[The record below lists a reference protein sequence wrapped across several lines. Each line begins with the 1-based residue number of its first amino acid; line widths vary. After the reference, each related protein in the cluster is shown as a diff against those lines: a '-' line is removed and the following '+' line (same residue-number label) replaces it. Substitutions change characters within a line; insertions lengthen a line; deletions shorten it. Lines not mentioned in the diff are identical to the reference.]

1 MSSRKSFAKGALAG
15 ALVAG
20 AVGLGVA
27 PAGAGTLYRWET
39 AEGTLA
45 FADDPKRIP
54 ERYRDVAEQIQVDGL
69 EGYARFSPIDGA
81 AEQART
87 DLLAE
92 RLYALR
98 EAASGE
104 DAAAAVEGAAS
115 AAHPLAG
122 VALQSVRETTGRRLV
137 NTPFGPRWRRT
148 TRLQTVDQPAPVLS
162 VAPDP
167 DSDEPVVVER
177 VRARSRDSLVTRH
190 VTVVRQGD
198 RVLSVIKPRS
208 RQADPDVVLEEDLE
222 R

>member
-1 MSSRKSFAKGALAG
+1 MSSRKSFAKGAVAG

-27 PAGAGTLYRWET
+27 PAEAGTLYRWET

-69 EGYARFSPIDGA
+69 EGYARFTPIDGA

-87 DLLAE
+87 EQLAE
-92 RLYALR
+92 RLDGLR
-98 EAASGE
+98 EAAGAE
-104 DAAAAVEGAAS
+104 DAAEAAEAEGAA
-115 AAHPLAG
+115 HPIAG
-122 VALQSVRETTGRRLV
+122 VALRSVRETTGRRLV
-137 NTPFGPRWRRT
+137 NTPDGPRWRRT
-148 TRLQTVDQPAPVLS
+148 TRLQTVDQPAPVLG

-177 VRARSRDSLVTRH
+177 VRARSRDSLVSRH

-198 RVLSVIKPRS
+198 RVLAVLKPRS
-208 RQADPDVVLEEDLE
+208 HQADPDVVLEEDLE